1 LDQKPVFWDERLYA
15 EAWSDVSAVNFKNDE
30 HVIPVY
36 LP

>member
-15 EAWSDVSAVNFKNDE
+15 EAWSVVSAVNFKNDE